1 MIPSVSAGVMRWTD
15 SAPPAQTAGVT
26 DGATGVTSSHV
37 VPTRVTVNVAVTRST
52 CVQPAGIWPH
62 ANPSLNV
69 AVIVT
74 VVSTVP
80 AYVPWRST
88 A

>member
-1 MIPSVSAGVMRWTD
+1 MTRWRSST
-15 SAPPAQTAGVT
+15 PPAHTAGVT

-37 VPTRVTVNVAVTRST
+37 VADKGHENVAVTRST
-52 CVQPAGIWPH
+52 CVQPAGIWPQ

-80 AYVPWRST
+80 SYVPWRST